1 MKRRYKM
8 NRLEKIAS
16 RLADDLVQM
25 HKDTAIEIEFW
36 GNALELVAEFYS
48 VDIAFKKKERNND

>member
-1 MKRRYKM
+1 M
-8 NRLEKIAS
+8 NPRLEKIAS

-36 GNALELVAEFYS
+36 GNALELVAEFYKI
-48 VDIAFKKKERNND
+48 DIEFKKKESNA

>member
-1 MKRRYKM
+1 M
-8 NRLEKIAS
+8 NPRLEKIAS

-36 GNALELVAEFYS
+36 GNALELVAEFYRVE
-48 VDIAFKKKERNND
+48 VDFKKKVSNND